1 VDPIRQEGP
10 ELLEAYL
17 VCRGCREERIV
28 LGGVAIVPAD
38 LTAHL
43 RAHGNVYRRTPIAD
57 PRMVRF
63 VLGQAWEG
71 GDAVPFDEVVRRYGD
86 LAPPGEPGGVSA
98 GPAPEDAALL
108 RLLAAHAPE
117 RGRGLDV
124 GTGVGRGTFL
134 LAARLGLALGLDR
147 SVARVRRAR
156 NLATTQHPFTVP
168 ASAPGAR
175 ETPLDLAR
183 LERQGVAFAAGDA
196 EALAVADATMDVVV
210 LRAGDGVGAW
220 SDPLRALEEARRVAT
235 AGGLLVLEEGLDGA
249 RLGSRAAVLTTE
261 PPFVAWRAA

>member
-1 VDPIRQEGP
+1 M
-10 ELLEAYL
+10 
-17 VCRGCREERIV
+17 V

-71 GDAVPFDEVVRRYGD
+71 GDVVPFAEVVRRYGD
-86 LAPPGEPGGVSA
+86 LAAPAGEPGA
-98 GPAPEDAALL
+98 AAPASEDAALL

-156 NLATTQHPFTVP
+156 NLATTNEPFTVP
-168 ASAPGAR
+168 GHGAPGGR
-175 ETPLDLAR
+175 DVPLDLSR

-196 EALAVADATMDVVV
+196 EVLPVADASMDVVV
-210 LRAGDGVGAW
+210 LRAADGMGPW
-220 SDPLRALEEARRVAT
+220 DEPLRALAEARRVA
-235 AGGLLVLEEGLDGA
+235 APGALLVLEDGVDGA
-249 RLGSRAAVLTTE
+249 RLGARASVLSSE